1 MVYMICEPCR
11 IAFYSSCLPAGDEYI
26 PQRQICPK
34 CGKYCQQTDIVY
46 YADPETDDLR
56 RRCSSRLTTLNIIK
70 GKYQRLYE
78 LADWTGQDPLVK
90 DWAYELHS
98 ITTAAVHD
106 IKTADRQRKKENDTA
121 V

>member
-1 MVYMICEPCR
+1 MVYMTCEPCK
-11 IAFYSSCLPAGDEYI
+11 IAFYSSCLSVGDEYI

-46 YADPETDDLR
+46 YADPEADDLR
-56 RRCSSRLTTLNIIK
+56 RRCASRLTTLNIIK

-106 IKTADRQRKKENDTA
+106 IKTADRQRKKADG
-121 V
+121 